1 MKSTHI
7 DTSLKKNLNVHL
19 LSNIFCCLLPDYL
32 CVKLYLGLMQIIELD
47 LTKVLR
53 VKSPQE
59 VSICSNQVSGLVN
72 YLVVDLCRVIWI

>member
-1 MKSTHI
+1 
-7 DTSLKKNLNVHL
+7 
-19 LSNIFCCLLPDYL
+19 
-32 CVKLYLGLMQIIELD
+32 MQIIELD

-72 YLVVDLCRVIWI
+72 YLVVDLCRVIARGFNVYGFEVE